1 MAVGF
6 LTSCVLWR
14 PIKRSSASGKRSAKL
29 LERPT
34 SSGMPSA
41 IQSVCLG
48 SVSDVI
54 ARHRIGPL
62 GAICRHSIA
71 RDPAERLGVF
81 TDRHC
86 DCTSPESRVSVMS
99 LLTLT
104 SLTAQNLSFSVTRGS
119 GVDLGARERVTG
131 PLQCY
136 SKRPSLE
143 AHLCLIHQTEVISLM
158 RSISWI

>member
-1 MAVGF
+1 MSEKGSEPDIEARRFNVAEVPHADIR
-6 LTSCVLWR
+6 L
-14 PIKRSSASGKRSAKL
+14 PEIL
-29 LERPT
+29 LNGWAFSLIVTE
-34 SSGMPSA
+34 
-41 IQSVCLG
+41 LHL
-48 SVSDVI
+48 
-54 ARHRIGPL
+54 AR
-62 GAICRHSIA
+62 
-71 RDPAERLGVF
+71 
-81 TDRHC
+81 T
-86 DCTSPESRVSVMS
+86 RVSLTR
-99 LLTLT
+99 LLTLK